1 MIAFWDQDWYSISK
15 MVFFPNCWSMVII
28 ELRVSIK
35 AVIRWCWIKIIILC
49 ILSNFQVALNNFTL
63 MKVIV
68 FSGLSS
74 SWGNKSWSC
83 VILFSHPYVFQSG
96 KCYDNMDLKQ
106 FSMSLLQ
113 ITIVIYQLCHKE
125 NGMIFSQIKRFTV
138 VRWIVQFFATIFS
151 IHFINFEWILIAVEK
166 KKKTKE
172 LAM

>member
-1 MIAFWDQDWYSISK
+1 
-15 MVFFPNCWSMVII
+15 
-28 ELRVSIK
+28 
-35 AVIRWCWIKIIILC
+35 
-49 ILSNFQVALNNFTL
+49 
-63 MKVIV
+63 
-68 FSGLSS
+68 
-74 SWGNKSWSC
+74 
-83 VILFSHPYVFQSG
+83 
-96 KCYDNMDLKQ
+96 MDLKQ
-106 FSMSLLQ
+106 FSMTLLQ